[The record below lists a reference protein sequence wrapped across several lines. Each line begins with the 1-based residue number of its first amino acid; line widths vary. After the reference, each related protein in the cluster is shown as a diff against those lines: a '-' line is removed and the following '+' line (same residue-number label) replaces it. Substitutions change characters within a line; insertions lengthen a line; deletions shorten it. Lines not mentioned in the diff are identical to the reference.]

1 MQKTTALILALLLG
15 LGGAPAFAPDGTSA
29 SYASGTVDGLQPE
42 TKGTLVTVR
51 ASALEFHAGAS
62 QFSIPYAQITSFQY
76 KEESKLHVGVLVTIA
91 VGLFAPWEKLD
102 RISIIW
108 DDDRG
113 TTEVA
118 TLVLSKQNGEGL
130 LSILEARAVQACGGK
145 GSARC
150 GQRIW

>member
-1 MQKTTALILALLLG
+1 MQKTAAMILALLLG
-15 LGGAPAFAPDGTSA
+15 FGGVPAFALDGTSA

-42 TKGTLVTVR
+42 TKGTLITVP
-51 ASALEFHAGAS
+51 ASALEFHAAAI

-76 KEESKLHVGVLVTIA
+76 KEESKLHIGVLATIA
-91 VGLFAPWEKLD
+91 VGLFAPWQKLD

-108 DDDRG
+108 NDNLG

-118 TLVLSKQNGEGL
+118 TLVLSKQDGDGL
-130 LSILEARAVQACGGK
+130 LAILQARAVQPCGGK
-145 GSARC
+145 PSARC